1 MSGVKAFTP
10 DSRIVT
16 LVGHYGSGKSELAIN
31 IALLFA
37 DEKKIGEGLFES
49 APFSLSGLNSRE
61 QASLNSRDRTSIE
74 PVDASDVNVCLADL
88 DVVNPY
94 FRSREAS
101 DYLKSKG
108 VKVIASAEAFPNVDL
123 PFMPEEMASLFQ
135 NENTLAVIDAG
146 GDPAG
151 ARVLA
156 RYSNDLKKNNAE
168 VYFVLNANRPFT
180 KTVSETIKCIRDIE
194 GAANIRITGIL
205 NNTHLMGKTEI
216 EDIQAGALLAEE
228 VSRETGIPVVAHAVS
243 RDLLDSALEEFLIDA
258 ESIFLPIDIH
268 LKKPWE

>member
-1 MSGVKAFTP
+1 
-10 DSRIVT
+10 
-16 LVGHYGSGKSELAIN
+16 
-31 IALLFA
+31 
-37 DEKKIGEGLFES
+37 
-49 APFSLSGLNSRE
+49 
-61 QASLNSRDRTSIE
+61 
-74 PVDASDVNVCLADL
+74 
-88 DVVNPY
+88 
-94 FRSREAS
+94 
-101 DYLKSKG
+101 
-108 VKVIASAEAFPNVDL
+108 
-123 PFMPEEMASLFQ
+123 MPEEMASIFQ

-156 RYSNDLKKNNAE
+156 RYSNDLKKNKAE

-216 EDIQAGALLAEE
+216 EDIRAGASLAVE

-243 RDLLDSALEEFLIDA
+243 RDLLNSTLKDFIMKA
-258 ESIFLPIDIH
+258 ESKVFPIDIH